1 MYSYIDKV
9 ERESGVHKFLCS
21 HENAKILRIICFP
34 EEKKVIHI
42 FLWLSLLGQMNSDFD
57 EVIIR
62 SKENLNTLYKTGL

>member
-34 EEKKVIHI
+34 EEKKSHPYI
-42 FLWLSLLGQMNSDFD
+42 SLAIS
-57 EVIIR
+57 IR
-62 SKENLNTLYKTGL
+62 SNEFRF